1 MIRKFF
7 PGISAEQE
15 QKFRRLIS
23 LYKDWN
29 SKINVISRKDIDN
42 IEIHHILFS
51 LAIAK
56 VFNFVA
62 GTKIMDAGTGGGLP
76 GIPLAIL
83 FPRAEFTLVDS
94 IGKKIH
100 VVENISQELELSN
113 ITTKNCRIENVQSKF
128 HFVVGRAVMSLP
140 GFVKALR
147 PRILKEEINT
157 FPNGI
162 IYLKGGD
169 VADEMKEIGG
179 EHKLYYL
186 SELFDDPFFETK
198 EIVHMYGFSNP

>member
-1 MIRKFF
+1 MIRFFF
-7 PGISAEQE
+7 PDLRKEEE
-15 QKFRRLIS
+15 QKFQVLAS
-23 LYKDWN
+23 LYKEWN

-56 VFNFVA
+56 IFRFVP

-83 FPRAEFTLVDS
+83 FPEVHFTLVDS
-94 IGKKIH
+94 IGKKIR
-100 VVENISQELELSN
+100 VVENIANELGLSN
-113 ITTKNCRIENVQSKF
+113 ITTENCRIEDVQSSF
-128 HFVVGRAVMSLP
+128 HFVVGRAVTSLP
-140 GFVKALR
+140 GFVKILR
-147 PRILKEEINT
+147 PRILKESINA

-169 VADEMKEIGG
+169 VADELKEIGG
-179 EHKLYYL
+179 KHNLYYL

-198 EIVHMYGFSNP
+198 EMIHIYGF